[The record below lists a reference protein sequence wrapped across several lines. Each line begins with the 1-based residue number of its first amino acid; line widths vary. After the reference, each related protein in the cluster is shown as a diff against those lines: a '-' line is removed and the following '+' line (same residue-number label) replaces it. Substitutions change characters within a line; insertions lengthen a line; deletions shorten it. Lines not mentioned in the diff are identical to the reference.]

1 MTDEIDQERAPDQA
15 EPGRKPGAPTKFSPE
30 VVSLIVNRV
39 KIGLSLTDAAK
50 LSGIAHETA
59 CRWHRQGE
67 KDPNSPYRE
76 FFEQIERARLALKE
90 QLVLRAHELALQ
102 SPNVMD
108 PLRILERRYPAE
120 WGTTSNVQG
129 ALALSGAVGV
139 IPGDA
144 VLTGLAPADRK
155 KVRDAYFRQ
164 IVGENPSDTAPEP
177 AGEPSQDDAAV
188 MAELTGGDQ

>member
-1 MTDEIDQERAPDQA
+1 MSDELDQA
-15 EPGRKPGAPTKFSPE
+15 EEQAGPGRRAGAPSKFCPE
-30 VVSLIVNRV
+30 LVKVIVNRV

-50 LSGIAHETA
+50 LSGVAHETA

-67 KDPNSPYRE
+67 KDPDSPYRE
-76 FFEQIERARLALKE
+76 FFEQIEQARLALKE
-90 QLVLRAHELALQ
+90 QLVIHAHELALQ

-120 WGTTSNVQG
+120 WGQTSNVQG

-144 VLTGLAPADRK
+144 VLTGLSKEDRK
-155 KVRDAYFRQ
+155 KVRDAYYRQ
-164 IVGENPSDTAPEP
+164 IVGENPSDAAP
-177 AGEPSQDDAAV
+177 AGDQADDAALA
-188 MAELTGGDQ
+188 AELTGQGDA